1 MELYDWRN
9 DPDEKEDPLIHARS
23 KVAGKMRKD
32 IADFYADLLEKSSVL
47 SQPQVL
53 NMSPQ
58 NIERLKSLG
67 YIR

>member
-9 DPDEKEDPLIHARS
+9 DPDEKEDLIHA
-23 KVAGKMRKD
+23 KPEIMDKMRKD
-32 IADFYADLLEKSSVL
+32 IEDFYTDLLEKSSVL
-47 SQPQVL
+47 SPPQVL

-58 NIERLKSLG
+58 NIERLQSLG

>member
-9 DPDEKEDPLIHARS
+9 DQDEKEDLIHARP

-32 IADFYADLLEKSSVL
+32 IANFYADLLEKSSVL